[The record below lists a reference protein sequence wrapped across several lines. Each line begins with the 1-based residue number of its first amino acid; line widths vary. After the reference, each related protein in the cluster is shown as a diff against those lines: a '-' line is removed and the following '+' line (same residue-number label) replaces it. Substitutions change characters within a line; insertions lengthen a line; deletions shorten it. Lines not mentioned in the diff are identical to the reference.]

1 MTDRNVPDSPRNRLD
16 FLQAASG
23 ALLALF
29 VCVHLLLE
37 GTVVLSPSLT
47 NGIAWF
53 MEAIFVAQLSAPI
66 IVLLVLFHFYVA
78 ARKMPFRAG
87 ELGIFVRHSRT
98 LREPDTALWLVQVF
112 TAIIIL
118 AGAFFHVYSVMTDL
132 PISVARSAARLHAGG
147 LAFYIVFLPCVIL
160 HTGIGVYRIAVKY
173 GICTSAT
180 RQVWRKRIWIVMA
193 CYFVLG
199 CLALARVWFQG

>member
-1 MTDRNVPDSPRNRLD
+1 
-16 FLQAASG
+16 
-23 ALLALF
+23 
-29 VCVHLLLE
+29 
-37 GTVVLSPSLT
+37 
-47 NGIAWF
+47 
-53 MEAIFVAQLSAPI
+53 
-66 IVLLVLFHFYVA
+66 
-78 ARKMPFRAG
+78 
-87 ELGIFVRHSRT
+87 
-98 LREPDTALWLVQVF
+98 
-112 TAIIIL
+112 
-118 AGAFFHVYSVMTDL
+118 MTDL
-132 PISVARSAARLHAGG
+132 PISVARSAARLHAGC